1 MTTNEILINAHN
13 VRQAFMNKIDL
24 YIDKVVNY
32 AKINELYIKEIKKY
46 TNDDSAYQVEIPK
59 YYKLKKT
66 SPKKLN
72 QIFTYFYLI
81 FANITNAYI
90 SYLDH
95 NTDNFFSNFDL
106 YIEKDVNKIMHAI
119 KDFRNGDLF
128 DNELLEF
135 FHAID
140 PDDAKLIVK
149 NDMIDIYFIQKLTH
163 YKKYDELL
171 LILEQVNILGN
182 LKDDY
187 IYKFIIKI
195 FNLISM
201 K

>member
-81 FANITNAYI
+81 FGNITNAYI
-90 SYLDH
+90 SYLDD

-195 FNLISM
+195 FNLI

>member
-90 SYLDH
+90 SYHDD

-195 FNLISM
+195 FNLI

>member
-90 SYLDH
+90 SYLDD

-106 YIEKDVNKIMHAI
+106 YIEKNVNKIMHAI

-195 FNLISM
+195 FNLI

>member
-24 YIDKVVNY
+24 YIDKIVNY

-90 SYLDH
+90 SYLDD

-106 YIEKDVNKIMHAI
+106 YIEKYVNKIMHAI

-195 FNLISM
+195 FNLI

>member
-1 MTTNEILINAHN
+1 
-13 VRQAFMNKIDL
+13 MNKIDL

-90 SYLDH
+90 SYLDD

-195 FNLISM
+195 FNLI

>member
-90 SYLDH
+90 SYHDD

-171 LILEQVNILGN
+171 LMLEQVNILGN

-195 FNLISM
+195 FNLI

>member
-59 YYKLKKT
+59 YYRLKKT

-90 SYLDH
+90 SYLDD

-106 YIEKDVNKIMHAI
+106 YVEKDVNKIMHAI

-163 YKKYDELL
+163 YKKYYELL

-187 IYKFIIKI
+187 IYKFIIKV
-195 FNLISM
+195 FNLIG
-201 K
+201 

>member
-1 MTTNEILINAHN
+1 MTTNEILLNAHN

-32 AKINELYIKEIKKY
+32 AKINELYINEIKKY

-59 YYKLKKT
+59 YYRLKKT

-90 SYLDH
+90 SYLDD

-106 YIEKDVNKIMHAI
+106 YVEKDINKIMHAI

-135 FHAID
+135 FQAID

-163 YKKYDELL
+163 YKKYYELL

-195 FNLISM
+195 FNLI

>member
-90 SYLDH
+90 SYLDD
-95 NTDNFFSNFDL
+95 NTDNFFLNFDL

-195 FNLISM
+195 FNLI

>member
-13 VRQAFMNKIDL
+13 VRQAFMNKIDP
-24 YIDKVVNY
+24 YIDKIVNY
-32 AKINELYIKEIKKY
+32 SKINELYINEIKKY

-90 SYLDH
+90 SYLDDD
-95 NTDNFFSNFDL
+95 TDNFFSNFDL
-106 YIEKDVNKIMHAI
+106 YVEKDINKIMHAI

-163 YKKYDELL
+163 YKKYYELL

-187 IYKFIIKI
+187 IYEFIIKI
-195 FNLISM
+195 FNLI

>member
-24 YIDKVVNY
+24 YIDKIVNY

-66 SPKKLN
+66 NPKKLN

-90 SYLDH
+90 SYLDD

-106 YIEKDVNKIMHAI
+106 YIEKDVNKIMHVI

-195 FNLISM
+195 FNLI

>member
-90 SYLDH
+90 SYLDD

-119 KDFRNGDLF
+119 KDFRNADLF

-187 IYKFIIKI
+187 IYKLIIKI
-195 FNLISM
+195 FNLI

>member
-13 VRQAFMNKIDL
+13 VRQAFMNKIDF

-59 YYKLKKT
+59 YYRLKKT

-90 SYLDH
+90 SYLDD

-106 YIEKDVNKIMHAI
+106 YVEKDVNKIMHAI

-163 YKKYDELL
+163 YKKYYELL

-187 IYKFIIKI
+187 IYKFIIKV
-195 FNLISM
+195 FNLI

>member
-72 QIFTYFYLI
+72 QIFTYIYLI

-90 SYLDH
+90 SYLDD

-195 FNLISM
+195 FNLI

>member
-90 SYLDH
+90 SYLDD

-171 LILEQVNILGN
+171 LILEQVNILEN

-195 FNLISM
+195 FNLI

>member
-13 VRQAFMNKIDL
+13 VRQAFMNKTDL

-90 SYLDH
+90 SYLDD

-195 FNLISM
+195 FNLI

>member
-66 SPKKLN
+66 SPKKLK

-90 SYLDH
+90 SYLDD

-195 FNLISM
+195 FNLI

>member
-24 YIDKVVNY
+24 YIGKVVNY

-90 SYLDH
+90 SYLDD

-195 FNLISM
+195 FNLI

>member
-59 YYKLKKT
+59 YYRLKKT

-90 SYLDH
+90 SYLDD

-106 YIEKDVNKIMHAI
+106 YVEKDVNKIMHAI

-163 YKKYDELL
+163 YKKYYELL
-171 LILEQVNILGN
+171 SILEQVNILGN

-187 IYKFIIKI
+187 IYKFIIKV
-195 FNLISM
+195 FNLI

>member
-46 TNDDSAYQVEIPK
+46 INDDSAYQVEIPK

-90 SYLDH
+90 SYLDD

-195 FNLISM
+195 FNLI

>member
-90 SYLDH
+90 SYLDD

-163 YKKYDELL
+163 YKKYDKLL

-195 FNLISM
+195 FNLI

>member
-59 YYKLKKT
+59 YYKLKET

-90 SYLDH
+90 SYLDD

-140 PDDAKLIVK
+140 HDDAKLIVK

-195 FNLISM
+195 FNLI

>member
-1 MTTNEILINAHN
+1 MTTNGILINAHN

-90 SYLDH
+90 SYLDD

-195 FNLISM
+195 FNLI

>member
-24 YIDKVVNY
+24 YIDKIVNY

-90 SYLDH
+90 SYLDD

-187 IYKFIIKI
+187 IYKFII
-195 FNLISM
+195 
-201 K
+201 

>member
-59 YYKLKKT
+59 YYRLKKT
-66 SPKKLN
+66 SSKKLN

-90 SYLDH
+90 SYLDD

-163 YKKYDELL
+163 YKKYYELL

-195 FNLISM
+195 FNLI

>member
-90 SYLDH
+90 SYLDD

-182 LKDDY
+182 LEDDY

-195 FNLISM
+195 FNLI

>member
-13 VRQAFMNKIDL
+13 VRQEFMNKIDL

-59 YYKLKKT
+59 YYRLKKT

-90 SYLDH
+90 SYLDD

-106 YIEKDVNKIMHAI
+106 YVEKDVNKIMHAI

-163 YKKYDELL
+163 YKKYYELL

-187 IYKFIIKI
+187 IYKFIIKV
-195 FNLISM
+195 FNLI

>member
-59 YYKLKKT
+59 YYRLKKT

-90 SYLDH
+90 SYLDD

-106 YIEKDVNKIMHAI
+106 YVEKDVNKIMHAI

-140 PDDAKLIVK
+140 PDDAKLIIK
-149 NDMIDIYFIQKLTH
+149 NDMIDIYFIQKFTH
-163 YKKYDELL
+163 YKKYYELL

-195 FNLISM
+195 FNLI

>member
-66 SPKKLN
+66 SPKKSN

-90 SYLDH
+90 SYLDD

-195 FNLISM
+195 FNLI

>member
-90 SYLDH
+90 SYLDD

-140 PDDAKLIVK
+140 PDDAILIVK

-195 FNLISM
+195 FNLI

>member
-140 PDDAKLIVK
+140 SDDAKLIVK

-195 FNLISM
+195 FNLI

>member
-13 VRQAFMNKIDL
+13 VRKAFMNKIDL

-90 SYLDH
+90 SYLDD

-195 FNLISM
+195 FNLI

>member
-90 SYLDH
+90 SYLDD

-187 IYKFIIKI
+187 IHKFIIKI
-195 FNLISM
+195 FNLI

>member
-46 TNDDSAYQVEIPK
+46 TNDDEAYQVEIPK

-90 SYLDH
+90 SYLDD

-195 FNLISM
+195 FNLI

>member
-90 SYLDH
+90 SYLDD

-182 LKDDY
+182 LKDEY

-195 FNLISM
+195 FNLI

>member
-1 MTTNEILINAHN
+1 MTTNEILLNAHN

-32 AKINELYIKEIKKY
+32 AKINELYINEIKKY

-90 SYLDH
+90 SYLDD

-106 YIEKDVNKIMHAI
+106 YVEKDVNKIMHAI

-163 YKKYDELL
+163 YKKYYELL

-195 FNLISM
+195 FNLI

>member
-90 SYLDH
+90 SYLDD

-135 FHAID
+135 FHAIN

-195 FNLISM
+195 FNLI

>member
-32 AKINELYIKEIKKY
+32 AKINELYIKETKKY

-90 SYLDH
+90 SYLDD

-171 LILEQVNILGN
+171 IILEQVNILGN

-195 FNLISM
+195 FNLI

>member
-1 MTTNEILINAHN
+1 MTTNEIIINAHN

-90 SYLDH
+90 SYLDD

-195 FNLISM
+195 FNLI

>member
-24 YIDKVVNY
+24 YIDKIVNY

-90 SYLDH
+90 SYLDY

-195 FNLISM
+195 FNLI